1 MRSENLSGIDAP
13 TLGRSCSKVTVLP
26 TATRIR
32 EALSYIV
39 NWLRRLYFIHVWRM
53 QIGEGTIIS
62 FGATLDKTY
71 PQGVHIGK
79 NSVVAVGAA
88 VLTHDWANGR
98 VSNIYIGD
106 NCLIGP
112 KAIVLPGVMIEDNC
126 VVGPS
131 SVVARDVPAGS
142 HVAGNPARI
151 VARNSTN

>member
-13 TLGRSCSKVTVLP
+13 TLGQSWSKVRVLP
-26 TATRIR
+26 KATRIR
-32 EALSYIV
+32 ETLRYIV
-39 NWLRRLYFIHVWRM
+39 NELRRLYFIHVWHM

-62 FGATLDKTY
+62 SGASLDKTY

-79 NSVVAVGAA
+79 KSFVAFGAA
-88 VLTHDWANGR
+88 VMTHDWVNGR

-112 KAIVLPGVMIEDNC
+112 RAIVLPGVMIEDNC

-151 VARNSTN
+151 VAKHSTN

>member
-13 TLGRSCSKVTVLP
+13 TCSKATGLLP
-26 TATRIR
+26 TAARIR
-32 EALSYIV
+32 AALRNIV
-39 NWLRRLYFIHVWRM
+39 NWLRRLYFILVWHM
-53 QIGEGTIIS
+53 QIGEGSIIS

-79 NSVVAVGAA
+79 HSVVAFGAA

-126 VVGPS
+126 VVDPA
-131 SVVARDVPAGS
+131 SVVARNVRAGS

-151 VARNSTN
+151 VGNIKD